1 MAKLLKFPL
10 IRAFKTEKLH
20 KSDTIYVILAFVRI
34 QIRRKACIRAMLQPV
49 LLGITCACALVLRR
63 SNIEAI
69 TQRELDAT
77 GIIVLHFTKH
87 HPIAVKHDMIDTA
100 IENIVTSQFNI
111 QTVLEEVF
119 ADTEREHGIGAVN
132 PNV

>member
-1 MAKLLKFPL
+1 
-10 IRAFKTEKLH
+10 
-20 KSDTIYVILAFVRI
+20 
-34 QIRRKACIRAMLQPV
+34 MLQPV

-69 TQRELDAT
+69 TQRELDT
-77 GIIVLHFTKH
+77 TRIVVLHFPKH
-87 HPIAVKHDMIDTA
+87 HLIAIKFDMVDA
-100 IENIVTSQFNI
+100 SIEEVVTCQFDI
-111 QTVLEEVF
+111 ETVLEEVF